1 MDTDRLVDVE
11 QLVLALLQKQGKDY
25 LTVKQVVAGLPSAP
39 RKRLGLTTS
48 QPVAALLRQLTPHL
62 GQRLHVYKGS
72 RSSYIGRNL
81 SPEELIVGR
90 IRQRPGISSKQL
102 GTQLPLMKKP
112 YLTALNALLKTG
124 AVVCTLRD
132 NHTPCLMLVDAQVP
146 LPETASVESV
156 ESVASVAS
164 GDDRLA
170 FKAVYDEVGQ
180 GSDFVRIH
188 RLREALEWTRA
199 RFERVLMDL
208 RGDYTVELHGGD
220 PSLLTAT
227 DLHNSYMDEHGTLF
241 ITLSWRGRS
250 S

>member
-39 RKRLGLTTS
+39 RQRLGLRAS

-132 NHTPCLMLVDAQVP
+132 NHTPCLMLVGAQVP
-146 LPETASVESV
+146 LPETTSVESV
-156 ESVASVAS
+156 ES

-188 RLREALEWTRA
+188 RLREALEWTRE

-208 RGDYTVELHGGD
+208 MGDYTVELHGGD
-220 PSLLTAT
+220 PSLLTAA
-227 DLHNSYMDEHGTLF
+227 DLHNSYTDEHGTLF
-241 ITLSWRGRS
+241 MTLSWRGRVS
-250 S
+250 

>member
-39 RKRLGLTTS
+39 RQRLGLRAS

-62 GQRLHVYKGS
+62 GPRLHVYKGS

-132 NHTPCLMLVDAQVP
+132 NHTPCLMLVGAQVP
-146 LPETASVESV
+146 LPETTSVESV
-156 ESVASVAS
+156 ES

-188 RLREALEWTRA
+188 RLREALEWTRE

-208 RGDYTVELHGGD
+208 MGDYTVELHGGD
-220 PSLLTAT
+220 PSLLTAA
-227 DLHNSYMDEHGTLF
+227 DLHNSYTDEHGTLF
-241 ITLSWRGRS
+241 MTLSWRGRAS
-250 S
+250 

>member
-1 MDTDRLVDVE
+1 MDTDRLADVE

-25 LTVKQVVAGLPSAP
+25 LTVKHVVAGLASAP

-62 GQRLHVYKGS
+62 GQRLQVYKGS

-112 YLTALNALLKTG
+112 YLAALNALLKTG

-132 NHTPCLMLVDAQVP
+132 NHTPCLMIVNAQVP
-146 LPETASVESV
+146 LAEPTSVESV
-156 ESVASVAS
+156 ES

-199 RFERVLMDL
+199 RFERVLLDL
-208 RGDYTVELHGGD
+208 MGDYTVELHGGD

-227 DLHNSYMDEHGTLF
+227 DLRNSYMDEHGTLF

>member
-1 MDTDRLVDVE
+1 MDTGPLVDVE

-48 QPVAALLRQLTPHL
+48 QPVTALLRQLTPHL
-62 GQRLHVYKGS
+62 GPRLQVYKGS

-81 SPEELIVGR
+81 SPEELIVGC
-90 IRQRPGISSKQL
+90 IRQRPGVSSKQL
-102 GTQLPLMKKP
+102 GTQLPLMKKS

-124 AVVCTLRD
+124 SVVCTLRD
-132 NHTPCLMLVDAQVP
+132 NHTPCLMIADASAP
-146 LPETASVESV
+146 LPEPTSVES
-156 ESVASVAS
+156 EN
-164 GDDRLA
+164 DRVA
-170 FKAVYDEVGQ
+170 FKVVYDEIGQ

-188 RLREALEWTRA
+188 RLREALEWPRE

-208 RGDYTVELHGGD
+208 MGDYTVELHGGD

-227 DLHNSYMDEHGTLF
+227 DLRNSYTDRHGTLF
-241 ITLSWRGRS
+241 ITLSWRG
-250 S
+250 

>member
-39 RKRLGLTTS
+39 RQRLGLRAS

-132 NHTPCLMLVDAQVP
+132 NHTPCLMLVGAQVP
-146 LPETASVESV
+146 LPETTSVESV
-156 ESVASVAS
+156 ES

-188 RLREALEWTRA
+188 RLREALEWTRE

-208 RGDYTVELHGGD
+208 MGDYTVELHGGD
-220 PSLLTAT
+220 PSLLTAA
-227 DLHNSYMDEHGTLF
+227 DLHNSYTDEHGTLF
-241 ITLSWRGRS
+241 MTLSWRGRAS
-250 S
+250 

>member
-1 MDTDRLVDVE
+1 MVIDPLIDVE

-25 LTVKQVVAGLPSAP
+25 LTVKQVVAGLSSAP
-39 RKRLGLTTS
+39 RKRLGLTAS

-62 GQRLHVYKGS
+62 GPHLQVYKGS

-102 GTQLPLMKKP
+102 GAQLPLMKNP

-132 NHTPCLMLVDAQVP
+132 NHTPCLMIVEVQVP
-146 LPETASVESV
+146 LPETTSVESV
-156 ESVASVAS
+156 EL
-164 GDDRLA
+164 GDDRFA
-170 FKAVYDEVGQ
+170 FKAAYDEVGQ

-188 RLREALEWTRA
+188 RLREALEWTRE

-220 PSLLTAT
+220 PSLLTAA
-227 DLHNSYMDEHGTLF
+227 DLHNSYTDEHGTLF
-241 ITLSWRGRS
+241 MTLSWRGRVS
-250 S
+250 

>member
-1 MDTDRLVDVE
+1 MVIDPLIDVE
-11 QLVLALLQKQGKDY
+11 QPVLALLQKQGKDY

-39 RKRLGLTTS
+39 RKRLGLRAS
-48 QPVAALLRQLTPHL
+48 QPVAVLLRQLTPHL
-62 GQRLHVYKGS
+62 GPRLHVYKGS

-132 NHTPCLMLVDAQVP
+132 NHTPCLMIVDAQVP
-146 LPETASVESV
+146 LPETTSVESV
-156 ESVASVAS
+156 ES

-188 RLREALEWTRA
+188 RLREALEWTRE

-208 RGDYTVELHGGD
+208 MGDYTVELHGGD
-220 PSLLTAT
+220 PSLLTAA
-227 DLHNSYMDEHGTLF
+227 DLHNSYTDEHGTLF
-241 ITLSWRGRS
+241 MTLSWRGRAS
-250 S
+250 

>member
-39 RKRLGLTTS
+39 RKRLGLRAS

-132 NHTPCLMLVDAQVP
+132 NHTPCLMLVGAQVP
-146 LPETASVESV
+146 LPETTSVESV
-156 ESVASVAS
+156 ES

-188 RLREALEWTRA
+188 RLREALEWTRE

-208 RGDYTVELHGGD
+208 MGDYTVELHGGD
-220 PSLLTAT
+220 PSLLTAA
-227 DLHNSYMDEHGTLF
+227 DLHNSYTDEHGTLF
-241 ITLSWRGRS
+241 MTLSWRGRAS
-250 S
+250 